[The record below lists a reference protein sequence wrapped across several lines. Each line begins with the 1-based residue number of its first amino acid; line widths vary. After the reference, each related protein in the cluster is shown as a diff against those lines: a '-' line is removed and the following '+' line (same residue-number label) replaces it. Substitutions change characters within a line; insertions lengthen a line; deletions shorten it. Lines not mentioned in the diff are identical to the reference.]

1 MKTKGDSLIR
11 MTERKITTQN
21 HNTYGGL
28 IFLSDYCTDYEGTR
42 NIASRIAS
50 DLRFD
55 QQCKKN
61 AENRD
66 RERNR
71 KNA

>member
-1 MKTKGDSLIR
+1 
-11 MTERKITTQN
+11 MTQTKITTQS

-28 IFLSDYCTDYEGTR
+28 ILQSDYCTDYEGTK

-55 QQCKKN
+55 QQCRKN

-66 RERNR
+66 RERNM

>member
-1 MKTKGDSLIR
+1 
-11 MTERKITTQN
+11 MTETKITTWN

-28 IFLSDYCTDYEGTR
+28 IFPSDYCTDYKGIG

-66 RERNR
+66 RERN
-71 KNA
+71 

>member
-1 MKTKGDSLIR
+1 
-11 MTERKITTQN
+11 MTTNNFTTWN
-21 HNTYGGL
+21 HNTYGGV
-28 IFLSDYCTDYEGTR
+28 IFSSDYCTDYEGTR

-55 QQCKKN
+55 KQCKKN

-66 RERNR
+66 RERNN

>member
-1 MKTKGDSLIR
+1 
-11 MTERKITTQN
+11 MTETKTITRN

-28 IFLSDYCTDYEGTR
+28 ILSTDYCTDYKGTI

-55 QQCKKN
+55 QQCRKN
-61 AENRD
+61 AEKRD
-66 RERNR
+66 RERNI